1 MASRTSTRPRK
12 ASSQGLKEWL
22 PDIPPPEGRRG
33 ALQNQ
38 DRLADLAHG
47 KLEELIVTLEL
58 PPGSMWSEIAL
69 SDLIKIGRTPVRE
82 ALQRLARE
90 RLVTITPRHGI
101 QISNIDVHEQML
113 VLEMRRELEPLVAT
127 RAARRATVDERRY
140 IAKLADSFLE
150 AGATDDIIKYLRV
163 HFESKRFIE
172 NCARNPFVANA
183 FGPLNALTRR
193 FYFTYQRGAKD
204 VGKAAS
210 LHAAILKAI
219 ASGDEVAAEKAANAM
234 VEYAEFYTRAVIIGR
249 AESL

>member
-1 MASRTSTRPRK
+1 MASRTSARPRK
-12 ASSQGLKEWL
+12 SASRGLKEWS
-22 PDIPPPEGRRG
+22 PEGPPPASRPV
-33 ALQNQ
+33 ALQSQ
-38 DRLADLAHG
+38 DRLADIAHS

-58 PPGSMWSEIAL
+58 SPGSMWTEVAL

-82 ALQRLARE
+82 ALQRLAWE
-90 RLVTITPRHGI
+90 RLVTIAPRHGI

-140 IAKLADSFLE
+140 IAKLADTFLE

-163 HFESKRFIE
+163 HFESKRFVI

-219 ASGDEVAAEKAANAM
+219 ASGDEVAAAAAANAM
-234 VEYAEFYTRAVIIGR
+234 VDYAEFYTRAVIVGR
-249 AESL
+249 SEVS

>member
-1 MASRTSTRPRK
+1 MASKTSARPRK
-12 ASSQGLKEWL
+12 SVSRSLKEWL
-22 PDIPPPEGRRG
+22 PESPPPEIQR
-33 ALQNQ
+33 ASMQSQ
-38 DRLADLAHG
+38 DRLADIAHS

-58 PPGSMWSEIAL
+58 PPGSMWSEATL

-82 ALQRLARE
+82 ALQRLAWE

-140 IAKLADSFLE
+140 ISKLADTFLE

-163 HFESKRFIE
+163 HFESKRFVTD
-172 NCARNPFVANA
+172 CARNPFVASA

-193 FYFTYQRGAKD
+193 FYFTYQRGAKN

-219 ASGDEVAAEKAANAM
+219 ASGDEKAAETAANDM
-234 VEYAEFYTRAVIIGR
+234 VDYAEFYTRAVIVGR
-249 AESL
+249 DNS

>member
-1 MASRTSTRPRK
+1 MASKFSARPRK
-12 ASSQGLKEWL
+12 TASRASKEWS
-22 PDIPPPEGRRG
+22 PEIPPSANRF
-33 ALQNQ
+33 ATMQSQ
-38 DRLADLAHG
+38 DRLADIAHS

-58 PPGSMWSEIAL
+58 PPGSMWSEATL

-82 ALQRLARE
+82 AVQRLAWE
-90 RLVTITPRHGI
+90 RLVAIAPRHGI

-140 IAKLADSFLE
+140 IAQLADTFLE

-163 HFESKRFIE
+163 HFESKRFVI

-193 FYFTYQRGAKD
+193 FYFTYQRETKD

-219 ASGDEVAAEKAANAM
+219 ASGDEVAATTAANAM
-234 VEYAEFYTRAVIIGR
+234 VDYAEFYTRAVIVGR
-249 AESL
+249 NVAS

>member
-1 MASRTSTRPRK
+1 MASRMSPRRRK
-12 ASSQGLKEWL
+12 SAPRGSREWL
-22 PDIPPPEGRRG
+22 PESPPPARG
-33 ALQNQ
+33 PASPQSQ
-38 DRLADLAHG
+38 VRLADIAHS

-58 PPGSMWSEIAL
+58 PPGSMWSEATL

-82 ALQRLARE
+82 ALQRLAWE

-101 QISNIDVHEQML
+101 QISNIDMHEQML

-163 HFESKRFIE
+163 HFESKRFVTD
-172 NCARNPFVANA
+172 CARNPFVANA

-193 FYFTYQRGAKD
+193 FYFTYQREAKD
-204 VGKAAS
+204 IGKAAS

-219 ASGDEVAAEKAANAM
+219 ASGDEVAAATAANAM
-234 VEYAEFYTRAVIIGR
+234 VDYAEFYTRAVIVGR
-249 AESL
+249 NETA